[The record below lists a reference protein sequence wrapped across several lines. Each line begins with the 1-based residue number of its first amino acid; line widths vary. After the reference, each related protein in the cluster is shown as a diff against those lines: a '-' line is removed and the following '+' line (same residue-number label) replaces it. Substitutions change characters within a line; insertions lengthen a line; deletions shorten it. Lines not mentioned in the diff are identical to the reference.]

1 MYRSISPYTISSIHK
16 KTNLR
21 IITGREWIRSKK
33 KKNFSVGDNIL
44 KLVAQNLILQIGD
57 KT

>member
-1 MYRSISPYTISSIHK
+1 VSGFAAT
-16 KTNLR
+16 
-21 IITGREWIRSKK
+21 
-33 KKNFSVGDNIL
+33 KKNFSVGENIL